1 MELMLLPSMLAALS
15 ALMMVVGLAQVR
27 QGAAMRE
34 RMSLYLA
41 GDSFDPVSLRDMERT
56 RPFSERVLLPMVR
69 AVARVFAWFWP
80 ENRLK
85 AIQLRLLIAGNPGG
99 MSATDFLGLRGL
111 GMITLVGLA
120 VIYGFLT
127 NYPVSFFSLLLL
139 GVLGFCGLYL
149 PDVWL
154 SRRITQRRQ
163 QILNS
168 LPDALDML
176 TITIEAGLSFESG
189 LQEIMQKWDN
199 ELSREFTR
207 VLRDIG
213 MGQSRRRALLG
224 LSERADVPDVTSFVA
239 ALNQADELG
248 VSIGRVLKTQSEDMR
263 LRRRQRAY
271 EKANQAPVKIMF
283 PLVFLIFPA
292 IFAVLLGP
300 AVPQLL
306 ALGG

>member
-1 MELMLLPSMLAALS
+1 MELLFLPSVLAALS
-15 ALMMVVGLAQVR
+15 ALLMVVGMAQVR
-27 QGAAMRE
+27 QGAMMRE

-41 GDSFDPVSLRDMERT
+41 GDSFDSVNLREIERS

-69 AVARVFAWFWP
+69 AVAQVFAWFWP

-85 AIQLRLLIAGNPGG
+85 AIQQRLLLAGSPGG

-111 GMITLVGLA
+111 AMITLVGVALL
-120 VIYGFLT
+120 YGVLT
-127 NYPVSFFSLLLL
+127 SYPVSFFSLLLL

-154 SRRITQRRQ
+154 SRRITRRQ
-163 QILNS
+163 QQILKA

-224 LSERADVPDVTSFVA
+224 LSERTAVPDVTSFVA
-239 ALNQADELG
+239 SLNQADELG

-263 LRRRQRAY
+263 VRRRQRAY